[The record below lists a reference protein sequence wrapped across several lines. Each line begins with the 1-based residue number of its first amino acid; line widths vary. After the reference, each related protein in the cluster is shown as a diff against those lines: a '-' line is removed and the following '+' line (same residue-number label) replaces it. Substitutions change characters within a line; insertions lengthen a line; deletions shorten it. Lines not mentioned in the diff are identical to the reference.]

1 MPNTLRI
8 KRRASG
14 NAGAP
19 ASLANAELAYNEV
32 DDILYYGKGTGGA
45 GGTATTVEAIGG
57 TGTMVTKAT
66 AQTISG
72 VKTFSALPVISASL
86 ANSDNSTN
94 IATTAFVKA
103 QGYLVSGGSITSAA
117 NQDAT
122 IGGTIGAVTI
132 ALKNVGTAGTYTKV
146 TTDAQ
151 GRVSSGTTLAASD
164 IPSLTAAKISDFD
177 TQVRTS
183 RLDQM
188 AAPTGVVGMNG
199 QVIRMLG
206 EPVLSQDAATKYYV
220 DTVAQGLDA
229 KQSVRAATTANIT
242 LSGNQTIDG
251 VALVDGDRVLVKNQT
266 TASNNGIYMVDVG
279 VWGRTT
285 DADSI
290 AELRSAFVFVEQ
302 GTVNGDTG
310 WTCTADAGAVINFS
324 ALNWVQF
331 SGAGSYLAG
340 TGLSLSGNTFSISGS
355 YVGQNTI
362 TTVGTISTGT
372 WQGTAISATYID
384 SAIARLASPTFTGR
398 VTMPAA
404 GSGTGLKIN
413 SGWIASPTSS
423 DSGVIEYDGGVVN
436 FINSSGQR
444 RRLFSEGSSIDGSN
458 IGDTTPASGTFNAL
472 GTMAGYNA
480 TFNGNIIAKA
490 NINLN
495 GAAAAVLTL
504 PGGST
509 SKVPI
514 FLTSGTLATTAVAHG
529 VEWDGTNLYVTN
541 SAAAR
546 KTVAFTDSN
555 ITGNAA
561 TVTNGVYTTTS
572 YIDPSFI
579 NSLSTSKLTGDI
591 DGGTF

>member
-8 KRRASG
+8 KRRSSG

-32 DDILYYGKGTGGA
+32 DDILYYGKGSGGA
-45 GGTATTVEAIGG
+45 GGTATTVEAVGG

-72 VKTFSALPVISASL
+72 IKTFSALPAISASL
-86 ANSDNSTN
+86 ANSDSSTN

-103 QGYLVSGGSITSAA
+103 QGYLISSGSITSAA

-122 IGGTIGAVTI
+122 IGGTIAAVTI
-132 ALKNVGTAGTYTKV
+132 ALKNVGTSGTYTKV

-164 IPSLTAAKISDFD
+164 IPTITAAKVSDFD

-188 AAPTGVVGMNG
+188 AAPNADLTVAGNR
-199 QVIRMLG
+199 ILFLG
-206 EPVLSQDAATKYYV
+206 TPIAATDAANKSYV
-220 DTVAQGLDA
+220 DSMVQGLDA

-242 LSGNQTIDG
+242 LSGTQTIDG
-251 VALVDGDRVLVKNQT
+251 VAVVDSDRVLVKNQT
-266 TASNNGIYMVDVG
+266 TAAENGIYRVASG
-279 VWGRTT
+279 NWSRAY

-290 AELRSAFVFVEQ
+290 DELKSAFVFVEQ
-302 GTVNGDTG
+302 GTVNSDTG
-310 WTCTADAGAVINFS
+310 WTCTVDAGAV
-324 ALNWVQF
+324 LNTWPLMWVQF

-355 YVGQNTI
+355 YAGQSTI
-362 TTVGTISTGT
+362 TTVGTISSGT
-372 WQGTAISATYID
+372 WQGNAISSSYID

-404 GSGTGLKIN
+404 GSGAGLKIN

-423 DSGVIEYDGGVVN
+423 DSGVIEYDGSVVN
-436 FINSSGQR
+436 LINSSGQR
-444 RRLFSEGSSIDGSN
+444 RRLFSEGSPIDGSN
-458 IGDTTPASGTFNAL
+458 IGETTPATGTFNAL
-472 GTMAGYNA
+472 NTMSGYNNV
-480 TFNGNIIAKA
+480 FNGNVLLKA
-490 NINLN
+490 TVNMNA
-495 GAAAAVLTL
+495 GPSTVLTL
-504 PGGST
+504 PAGSS

-514 FLTSGTLATTAVAHG
+514 FFSSGSLATTALANG

-541 SAAAR
+541 SSAQR
-546 KTVAFTDSN
+546 KTVAFTDSS

-572 YIDPSFI
+572 YNNPSFVG
-579 NSLSTSKLTGDI
+579 SLATSKLTGDI